1 MFNNLIARAIVPIT
15 IAVTGFVVFG
25 CILLHSFI
33 KGDMTEE
40 GIRHVDS
47 LAETV
52 VKSTRYAMLKDD
64 RESLRNIVENIG
76 TLSEVGH
83 VRIFDK
89 QGEIHFSG
97 HPVEIQ
103 TGLDAAA
110 IDPWM
115 ASTMAPDFAERGKQ
129 HHNISGKDGLIA
141 VSIPILNETKCST
154 ASCHF
159 HAETEPVL
167 GFLNIGISRAP
178 LEKTLALL
186 KSRMIIFSL
195 MVLFLTIGGV
205 AALLRMNLFLPI
217 LRLTYCVQ
225 QAVLGVQAKD
235 LPKADRKLGHLDKD
249 FRLLVQQ
256 RDQAWQDQKKARFSD
271 KAADDEFTSD
281 PGSKNH
287 DAEYRAAAD
296 AGAGENP
303 QI

>member
-1 MFNNLIARAIVPIT
+1 MFDNLIARAIVPIT
-15 IAVTGFVVFG
+15 ITVTGFVVFG

-33 KGDMTEE
+33 KADLTED

-52 VKSTRYAMLKDD
+52 IKSTRYAMLKDD

-76 TLSEVGH
+76 TLNEVGH
-83 VRIFDK
+83 IRIFDQ

-97 HPVEIQ
+97 HPVEIRSSIEA
-103 TGLDAAA
+103 TA

-115 ASTMAPDFAERGKQ
+115 AATMAPNFAGRGRAQ
-129 HHNISGKDGLIA
+129 HNIDGADGLIA
-141 VSIPILNETKCST
+141 VSIPIPNEAKCST
-154 ASCHF
+154 AACHF
-159 HAETEPVL
+159 HAESEPVL

-195 MVLFLTIGGV
+195 MVLFLTISGV
-205 AALLRMNLFLPI
+205 AALLRRNLFLPI
-217 LRLTYCVQ
+217 QHLSFCVQ
-225 QAVLGVQAKD
+225 QAALGVAARD
-235 LPKADRKLGHLDKD
+235 LPETDRKLGQLDKD

-256 RDQAWQDQKKARFSD
+256 RDQTWQEQPPARFSIR
-271 KAADDEFTSD
+271 KADDEFASD
-281 PGSKNH
+281 PGIK
-287 DAEYRAAAD
+287 DRDTEYRTAPD

-303 QI
+303 